1 MKIVSIQQM
10 SVKRIWKMRQTR
22 ETVSPICNEARTA
35 YTIEH
40 ITEALFRLLKEKPIS
55 EISINELCTQASV
68 GRASF
73 YRNFTSREDVLKKWL
88 DKVTDEFVSDSA
100 ISLEKDSSTE
110 YFTKLLAH
118 MIQYKEVCSILNNAG
133 LTQLLKDEFDRRFL
147 LSYQE
152 TYGRSMAYFLS
163 GGIFNIILLWL
174 TGGCRETPEEIAA
187 GLEEILRK

>member
-1 MKIVSIQQM
+1 
-10 SVKRIWKMRQTR
+10 MRQRR
-22 ETVSPICNEARTA
+22 ENVSPICNEARTA

-55 EISINELCTQASV
+55 EISINELCAQASV

-118 MIQYKEVCSILNNAG
+118 MKQYREICSILYSAG
-133 LTQLLKDEFDRRFL
+133 LTQLLKDEFDRRFFI
-147 LSYQE
+147 SYGE
-152 TYGRSMAYFLS
+152 IYGQFKACFLS

-174 TGGCRETPEEIAA
+174 TGGCRETPEKIAA
-187 GLEEILRK
+187 GLEEILKK

>member
-1 MKIVSIQQM
+1 
-10 SVKRIWKMRQTR
+10 MRQTG
-22 ETVSPICNEARTA
+22 ETVSPICNESRTA

-73 YRNFTSREDVLKKWL
+73 YRYFTGREDVLKKWL
-88 DKVTDEFVSDSA
+88 DKVTDEFVSASA
-100 ISLEKDSSTE
+100 ISLEKDSSIE
-110 YFTKLLAH
+110 FFTKLLAH
-118 MIQYKEVCSILNNAG
+118 MMQYREVCSILYDAG

-152 TYGRSMAYFLS
+152 TYGRFKAYFLS

-174 TGGCRETPEEIAA
+174 TGGCRETPEEIA
-187 GLEEILRK
+187 GKLGEIIRM